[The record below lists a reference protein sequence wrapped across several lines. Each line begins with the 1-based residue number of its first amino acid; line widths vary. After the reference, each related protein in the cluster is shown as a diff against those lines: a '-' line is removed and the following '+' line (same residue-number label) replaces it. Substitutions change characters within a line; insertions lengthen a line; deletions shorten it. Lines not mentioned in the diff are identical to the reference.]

1 MRAEKDGLSSRVR
14 FMRAA
19 IVLARKG
26 VGSTSPNPAVGAVI
40 VRDGKIVARGYHRK
54 AGLPHAEAEALRV
67 AGPAAKGAA
76 LYVTLEPCCNWGR
89 TPPCTEAIVRSGI
102 KKVVVGMTDPNPRV
116 SGMGARA
123 LRAAGIEVLSGVLED
138 ECGRINEGYIKHI
151 TTGLPFVTL
160 KLASTLDGR
169 IATSKGESKWITG
182 PEARGYVHRLR
193 AINDAVMVG
202 VSTVLKDDPELT
214 VRLARGRDPARV
226 VLDSTLRV
234 PLSAKVFKEGARLLI
249 FTTAGAG
256 RAKASMAEDRGAEV
270 ITVPGSG
277 DGVDIKRVLK
287 ELGKRGVTS
296 VLVEGGG
303 RVAASLMKKGLADKL
318 VLFISPMALGSDA
331 MPSIGPLNIKRLKDA
346 PRLDRMTSR
355 KIGTDIV
362 LEGYFGH
369 LTGC

>member
-1 MRAEKDGLSSRVR
+1 MRAAKDDLSSHVR

-26 VGSTSPNPAVGAVI
+26 LGSTSPNPAVGAVI
-40 VRDGKIVARGYHRK
+40 VRNKKIIAGGYHRK
-54 AGLPHAEAEALRV
+54 AGLPHAEVEALRV
-67 AGPAAKGAA
+67 AGAAAKGAA
-76 LYVTLEPCCNWGR
+76 LYVTLEPCCKWGR
-89 TPPCTEAIVRSGI
+89 TPPCTEAIIRSGI
-102 KKVVVGMTDPNPRV
+102 KKVVAGMMDPNPGV
-116 SGMGARA
+116 SGRGTRA
-123 LRAAGIEVLSGVLED
+123 LRAAGIEVVSGVLDD
-138 ECGRINEGYIKHI
+138 ECNRINEGYIKHI

-169 IATSKGESKWITG
+169 IATSMGESKWITG
-182 PEARGYVHRLR
+182 REARGFVHRLR

-226 VLDSTLRV
+226 VLDSNLRI

-249 FTTAGAG
+249 FTIAGAG
-256 RAKASMAEDRGAEV
+256 RAKASMAADRGAEV
-270 ITVPGSG
+270 ITVAGSK
-277 DGVDIKRVLK
+277 DGVDIKRVLR
-287 ELGKRGVTS
+287 EIGKRGVTS

-303 RVAASLMKKGLADKL
+303 RVAASLLKKGLADKL
-318 VLFISPMALGSDA
+318 VLFISPIALGSDGL
-331 MPSIGPLNIKRLKDA
+331 PSIGPLGIKRLKDA
-346 PRLDRMTSR
+346 PRLERMASR
-355 KIGTDIV
+355 KIGPDIV